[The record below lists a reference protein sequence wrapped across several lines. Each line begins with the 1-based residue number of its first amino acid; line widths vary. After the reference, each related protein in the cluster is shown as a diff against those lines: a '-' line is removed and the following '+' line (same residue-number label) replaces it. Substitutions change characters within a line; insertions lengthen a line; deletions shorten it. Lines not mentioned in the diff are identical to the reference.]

1 MRDLENYPKEKS
13 MYDKFEN
20 EFDRFIVDY
29 AKFKA
34 ESIRGSLKEN
44 GYTFTKVMLTDE
56 IKSKFQID
64 EEYDYVIIQ
73 KEATMG
79 LITTDKV
86 SKPPEK
92 KAKEVSEE
100 DQEDDNV

>member
-1 MRDLENYPKEKS
+1 MRDIENYPIGKK
-13 MYDKFEN
+13 MYSRFEN
-20 EFDRFIVDY
+20 DFDEFITDY
-29 AKFKA
+29 AKVNA
-34 ESIRGSLKEN
+34 VSIRGSLKEN

-79 LITTDKV
+79 LITTYKV